1 VWKETYQKDSEG
13 YGSVVL
19 GNQERRMHMEKKEY
33 LPPDLSELG
42 DVEEFTKGQGFCGS
56 DDQWWFI
63 HYGEYPQGSG

>member
-1 VWKETYQKDSEG
+1 M
-13 YGSVVL
+13 L
-19 GNQERRMHMEKKEY
+19 GNQERRMNMEKKEY

>member
-1 VWKETYQKDSEG
+1 VGRGLSEG
-13 YGSVVL
+13 F
-19 GNQERRMHMEKKEY
+19 RRIPVGIAGKPREEDVNMEKKEY